1 MKKLI
6 IFGVFILISNNFYA
20 QHNEFLLDTDK
31 AGLFKLTMNLEY
43 ALEVCKSKYVVEK
56 SFLSLEG
63 DNYDVYNVK
72 LDGQLLLKLEPDCES
87 VCKIGRIWVYSDL
100 YKTSKGIGIGSTLEE
115 ILENYSFKFLQTEGE
130 GSVFL
135 QINENDINFELDPVV
150 FTNDWWK
157 NGAKFE
163 DIPKETK
170 VTMIIL

>member
-63 DNYDVYNVK
+63 DN
-72 LDGQLLLKLEPDCES
+72 
-87 VCKIGRIWVYSDL
+87 
-100 YKTSKGIGIGSTLEE
+100 
-115 ILENYSFKFLQTEGE
+115 
-130 GSVFL
+130 
-135 QINENDINFELDPVV
+135 
-150 FTNDWWK
+150 
-157 NGAKFE
+157 
-163 DIPKETK
+163 
-170 VTMIIL
+170 